1 MIPFYELGQM
11 SFFELVPWDDN
22 LDCGF
27 ITDDKFPL
35 KVFKDQET
43 PKKEGWSEIPRILFK
58 FFFTFISFHIGYPPG
73 N

>member
-1 MIPFYELGQM
+1 MIPFYELEQM

-35 KVFKDQET
+35 KVIKDQET
-43 PKKEGWSEIPRILFK
+43 TQKRRLI
-58 FFFTFISFHIGYPPG
+58 
-73 N
+73 